1 MSRSLA
7 SRRAAPLRCF
17 FLGGIMLRQGA
28 YFGSISA
35 LALLAACAR
44 QEPIPEPQTLRQRPP
59 VEASPI
65 ATKAEA
71 DTPVA
76 EAAEP
81 DAPRTTY
88 WGGQGAMPAPAPR
101 DGSGGLAYDPR
112 RGVELNFVDAD
123 IRKVVDA
130 ILGEMLKANYS
141 VDEAVKGTLTLR
153 TGKPIARGSL
163 IPALEAALSTVDA
176 AIVSQGNL
184 LRVVPSAK
192 ARDLSLGRRPL
203 SPRDKAVPGFA
214 VEILPVRYS
223 SVKELEKLLSA
234 IARKEAIVQVD
245 ETRNQIVI
253 AGSSQER
260 AAIRATI
267 ARFDVD
273 WMRGSSFAMYKLE
286 SVEPEQLTS
295 ELQAILK
302 PPIDLLARVRLVP
315 LPRLKAVL
323 GISARRSDLEAL
335 ELWIKRLDSGAQGGD
350 GRTLYIYPVQNGRA
364 RDLAQSLQLV
374 LSGGST
380 SSSAGNSGTIAQ
392 SNISNSNAAA
402 KSTVEGDSSATGG
415 STSNNNSTNTQ
426 SNVSSNSGSSLTV
439 PTGDAARI
447 VPDEPNNA
455 LLIFAT
461 RAEYDLLK
469 KALKKLDAYPRQVL
483 IEAILAEVTLTDDL
497 QYGVAWQFNG
507 SEVTITNSAAANGA
521 IASSFPGFS
530 VLYAGN
536 SDVKAVLNALQS
548 KTNVKVLSSPK
559 LMVLN
564 NQTATLQVGDQV
576 PIITQQ
582 AQGVTSPGAP
592 IVNTVEL
599 KDTGVILKVTPRVND
614 SGMVTLDV
622 AQEVSDVAATTTS
635 GINSPTIQQRKLSST
650 VATQSGNTIALGG
663 LIRDNVAVSKSGI
676 PYLSRIPVIGQAFR
690 TTGNNN
696 RRTELII
703 LLTPT
708 VIKSTADMR
717 ETVNDLIDRMDLIE
731 PLVRRATKD
740 QLRTTIEAEP
750 DPKP

>member
-1 MSRSLA
+1 
-7 SRRAAPLRCF
+7 
-17 FLGGIMLRQGA
+17 MLRQGA
-28 YFGSISA
+28 YLGSISVI
-35 LALLAACAR
+35 ALLTSCAR
-44 QEPIPEPQTLRQRPP
+44 QETIPEPQTLRQRPP
-59 VEASPI
+59 VEASP
-65 ATKAEA
+65 AELPPET
-71 DTPVA
+71 DTP
-76 EAAEP
+76 AAETVEP
-81 DAPRTTY
+81 ATARTTY
-88 WGGQGAMPAPAPR
+88 WGGQSAAPTPPGN

-153 TGKPIARGSL
+153 TGRPIARGSL

-203 SPRDKAVPGFA
+203 TARDKAVPGYA
-214 VEILPVRYS
+214 VEILPVRFS
-223 SVKELEKLLSA
+223 SVKELEKLLTA

-245 ETRNQIVI
+245 AERNQIII

-260 AAIRATI
+260 AAIRATVE
-267 ARFDVD
+267 RFDVD
-273 WMRGSSFAMYKLE
+273 WMRGTSFAMYKLD
-286 SVEPEQLTS
+286 SVEPEQLAD
-295 ELQAILK
+295 ELEAILK

-323 GISARRSDLEAL
+323 GIAARRTDLEAL
-335 ELWIKRLDSGAQGGD
+335 DLWIKRLDSGAQGGE

-374 LSGGST
+374 LGGGSSSNSGGT
-380 SSSAGNSGTIAQ
+380 SNSLAENTI
-392 SNISNSNAAA
+392 SGSNAAN
-402 KSTVEGDSSATGG
+402 KRVIEGDSS
-415 STSNNNSTNTQ
+415 
-426 SNVSSNSGSSLTV
+426 VSGSSKNTSNASNQSSANSNGGGSISV

-469 KALKKLDAYPRQVL
+469 KALKQLDVYPRQVL

-507 SEVTITNSAAANGA
+507 DEVTITNSAASNGA

-530 VLYAGN
+530 VLYSGT

-548 KTNVKVLSSPK
+548 KTTVKVLSSPK

-599 KDTGVILKVTPRVND
+599 KDTGVILKVTPRVNE

-650 VATQSGNTIALGG
+650 VAAQSGNTIALGG
-663 LIRDNVAVSKSGI
+663 LIRENASVSKSGI
-676 PYLSRIPVIGQAFR
+676 PYLSQIPIIGNAFR
-690 TTGNNN
+690 TANNNN
-696 RRTELII
+696 RRTELIV

-708 VIKSTADMR
+708 VIKSTANMR
-717 ETVNDLIDRMDLIE
+717 DTVNDLIDRMDLIE
-731 PLVRRATKD
+731 PLVRKSVKD
-740 QLRTTIEAEP
+740 QVRTTITPEP
-750 DPKP
+750 DPLP

>member
-1 MSRSLA
+1 MSLPLVILQPPRLA
-7 SRRAAPLRCF
+7 FIHIGGHKVKWGFGVSAALAAALLAGCAQRDTAPEP
-17 FLGGIMLRQGA
+17 Q
-28 YFGSISA
+28 SISA
-35 LALLAACAR
+35 HPERTQRVVQPEQTATDEPAA
-44 QEPIPEPQTLRQRPP
+44 I
-59 VEASPI
+59 SP
-65 ATKAEA
+65 
-71 DTPVA
+71 DTP
-76 EAAEP
+76 P
-81 DAPRTTY
+81 APRTTY
-88 WGGQGAMPAPAPR
+88 WGGQAPPKAQGQSNSGA
-101 DGSGGLAYDPR
+101 LVYDAR

-123 IRKVVDA
+123 IRKVIDA
-130 ILGEMLKANYS
+130 ILGEMLRANYS

-153 TGKPIARGSL
+153 TGRPIARGSL
-163 IPALEAALSTVDA
+163 VPALEAALSTVDA

-184 LRVVPSAK
+184 LRVVPIAK
-192 ARDLSLGRRPL
+192 ARDLSLGKRPL
-203 SPRDKAVPGFA
+203 SPRDKNVPGFA
-214 VEILPVRYS
+214 VEILPLRNS
-223 SVKELEKLLSA
+223 SAKEVEKLLTA
-234 IARKEAIVQVD
+234 VARKEAIVQVD
-245 ETRNQIVI
+245 AERNQIII
-253 AGSSQER
+253 AGSAQER
-260 AAIRATI
+260 AAIRATVE
-267 ARFDVD
+267 RFDID
-273 WMRGSSFAMYKLE
+273 WMRGTSFAMYKLD
-286 SVEPEQLTS
+286 SVEPDQLTS
-295 ELQAILK
+295 ELQSILK
-302 PPIDLLARVRLVP
+302 APLDLLGRVRLVP
-315 LPRLKAVL
+315 LPRLKSVL
-323 GISARRSDLEAL
+323 GIAARRSDLEAL
-335 ELWIKRLDSGAQGGD
+335 DLWIKRLDSGSQGGE

-374 LSGGST
+374 LGGGNT
-380 SSSAGNSGTIAQ
+380 SSSASSTSNNLLDSNTSG
-392 SNISNSNAAA
+392 S
-402 KSTVEGDSSATGG
+402 STSGKRIVEGDSSSSDNSGASKSANTN
-415 STSNNNSTNTQ
+415 SNSTL
-426 SNVSSNSGSSLTV
+426 SV

-461 RAEYDLLK
+461 RAEYDLLRN
-469 KALKKLDAYPRQVL
+469 ALKKLDVYPRQVL

-507 SEVTITNSAAANGA
+507 NEVTITNSSNAGGA

-536 SDVKAVLNALQS
+536 SDVRAVLNALQS

-582 AQGVTSPGAP
+582 AQGVSSPGAP

-663 LIRDNVAVSKSGI
+663 LIRDNATVSKSGI
-676 PYLSRIPVIGQAFR
+676 PYLSQIPVIGNAFR
-690 TTGNNN
+690 KNGTNN

-708 VIKSTADMR
+708 VIKSTQDMR
-717 ETVNDLIDRMDLIE
+717 DTVNDLIDRMDLVE
-731 PLVRRATKD
+731 PLVRRGIKD
-740 QLRTTIEAEP
+740 QVRTTIEPE
-750 DPKP
+750 KVLIR